1 MNKVINIS
9 NLKKLADQLKKNK
22 KKIVLCHGVFD
33 LVHIGHLEY
42 FKSSKKL
49 GDILI
54 VSVTKGKFVN
64 KGPNRP
70 YNSDQDRVKFLSS
83 LEIVDYVVLN
93 TTPTAVNIIK
103 KLKPNIYSKG
113 PDYKNI
119 NKDITGEIKN
129 EIKAVKQ
136 ANGKIVFTNDRSFS
150 SSKILNSFSENL
162 DENQNKFLNELKS
175 KFDISYINRQLEKVK
190 LLKISILGE
199 IILDKYIF
207 CETIGKSGKEPH
219 LVLKELSEEK
229 YLGGSG
235 SIANN
240 VALFSQNINLV
251 SYLGKKNNQINFIKK
266 KISNKVKSFFIFKKN
281 SPTIEKKRYIDQI
294 NNSKILG
301 VYNINDESL
310 NINEEKKLTKLLKNK
325 LNKSD
330 LIITSDYGHGLIDHK
345 LAEYLSNKKIYL
357 ALNAQLNAFNIGYHS
372 LAKYNN
378 INFLIINEAELRHEI
393 RDKSS
398 SVDVL
403 IKKLNK
409 IIRIDNLVI
418 TRGIKGAIF
427 YTKKNKRKIYCPAF
441 AKNIVD
447 KVGAGDAMLS
457 VMSLLCKVGCDPMVS
472 IFLGSLAA
480 AQNVEQLNNS
490 KILNKNKMIQYA
502 NYMMK

>member
-1 MNKVINIS
+1 M
-9 NLKKLADQLKKNK
+9 
-22 KKIVLCHGVFD
+22 CHGVFD
-33 LVHIGHLEY
+33 LVHVGHLDY
-42 FKSSKKL
+42 FKSSKKH
-49 GDILI
+49 GDVLI

-70 YNSDQDRVKFLSS
+70 YNQDKDRLKFLSS

-93 TTPTAVNIIK
+93 NTPTAVNIIK
-103 KLKPNIYSKG
+103 KLKPDIYSKG

-119 NKDITGEIKN
+119 HKDITGEIKN
-129 EIKAVKQ
+129 EIKAIKEV
-136 ANGKIVFTNDRSFS
+136 NGKIVFTNDKTYS

-162 DENQNKFLNELKS
+162 DENQKKFLTQLKE
-175 KFDISYINRQLEKVK
+175 KFNISYINRQLEKLK
-190 LLKISILGE
+190 LLKVSILGE

-207 CETIGKSGKEPH
+207 CETVGKSGKEPH

-235 SIANN
+235 AIANN
-240 VALFSQNINLV
+240 VALFSQNINLI
-251 SYLGKKNNQINFIKK
+251 SYVGKKNSQVNFIKK
-266 KISNKVKSFFIFKKN
+266 KLSKKVKNFFIEKKN
-281 SPTIEKKRYIDQI
+281 SPTIEKKRYIDLI

-301 VYNINDESL
+301 VYNINDENL
-310 NINEEKKLTKLLKNK
+310 YINEEKKLFELVKHK

-330 LIITSDYGHGLIDHK
+330 LMITSDYGHGLINPK
-345 LAEYLSNKKIYL
+345 IAEFISNKKIYF

-378 INFLIINEAELRHEI
+378 INFLIINEAELRHEL

-403 IKKLNK
+403 IDKLNK
-409 IIRIDNLVI
+409 ILKIENLVI
-418 TRGIKGAIF
+418 TRGINGALF
-427 YTKKNKRKIYCPAF
+427 YVKKNKRKIHCPAF
-441 AKNIVD
+441 ARNVID

-457 VMSLLCKVGCDPMVS
+457 VMSLLCRVGCDPMVA

-480 AQNVEQLNNS
+480 AQNVEKLNNS
-490 KILNKNKMIQYA
+490 SILNKKRIVQYA